1 MINRRD
7 FGKLVLGAT
16 ALSFTACNSL
26 ASGLSTIPANK
37 KRVVIVGGGFGGAA
51 TARYLR
57 KFDSNVEIVLVEQN
71 KEYYTC
77 PFSNAVFAGME
88 KMDFIKHDLS
98 TLAKKHNIKVVHA
111 KVAKIDGANQNVVL
125 ENGEKISYTK
135 AVVSP
140 GIDFK
145 YEKGYTKENEKHA
158 PHAVKAGE
166 QTTILQKQLEN
177 MKDGG
182 TFVMVAPAD
191 PFRCPP
197 GPYERISLVAHY
209 IKNNKPNS
217 KIIVLDQKDKFSK
230 QALFTNGWKE
240 LYGDLIEWRAA
251 QFGGK
256 VVSVDPVKKIVVTED
271 EEVQADVLN
280 YIPNQKASQLAFD
293 SGLVADGKDWCDIH
307 PKTFESKLVKNVHVI
322 GDASNAAPMPK
333 SAFSAST
340 QGKVVALQ
348 IARMLKQQEPLN
360 PPKLANTCYSLL
372 SPNYGI
378 SIAAVYNALDDKI
391 QNVDGAGGVSP
402 ETDPDGHIRILE
414 AKYAYAW
421 YESQTADIF
430 K

>member
-1 MINRRD
+1 MLNRRD
-7 FGKLVLGAT
+7 FGKIVLGAT
-16 ALSFTACNSL
+16 ALSFAACNGLGNSL
-26 ASGLSTIPANK
+26 ATIPANK

-51 TARYLR
+51 AARYLR
-57 KFDSNVEIVLVEQN
+57 RFDSNVEIVLVEQN

-77 PFSNAVFAGME
+77 PFSNAVIAGME
-88 KMDFIKHDLS
+88 KIDFIKQDLS
-98 TLAKKHNIKVVHA
+98 TLEKKHNIKVVYA
-111 KVAKIDGANQNVVL
+111 KVKKVDGATNSVIL
-125 ENGEKISYTK
+125 DNGSVISYTK
-135 AVVSP
+135 AIVSP

-145 YEKGYTKENEKHA
+145 FEKGYTEENQKLA

-197 GPYERISLVAHY
+197 GPYERVSLVAHY
-209 IKNNKPNS
+209 LKAHKPKS
-217 KIIVLDQKDKFSK
+217 KIIILDQKDKFSK
-230 QALFTNGWKE
+230 QVLFSNGWKE
-240 LYGDLIEWRAA
+240 LYGDMIEWRAA

-256 VVSVDPVKKIVVTED
+256 VLEVNPEKRLVKTED
-271 EEVQADVLN
+271 EEIVADVLN

-293 SGLVADGKDWCDIH
+293 SGLTQGDWCPIH

-340 QGKVVALQ
+340 QGKVVAMQ
-348 IARMLKQQEPLN
+348 IARILANKEIVN

-378 SIAAVYNALDDKI
+378 SIAAVYNAHDDKI
-391 QNVDGAGGVSP
+391 ESINGAGGVSP
-402 ETDPDGHIRILE
+402 EQDPDGHIRLLE

-421 YESQTADIF
+421 YESQTKDVF

>member
-1 MINRRD
+1 MLNRRD
-7 FGKLVLGAT
+7 FGKIVLGAT
-16 ALSFTACNSL
+16 ALSFAACNGLGNSL
-26 ASGLSTIPANK
+26 ATIPANK

-51 TARYLR
+51 AARYLR
-57 KFDSNVEIVLVEQN
+57 RFDPNVEIVLVEQN

-77 PFSNAVFAGME
+77 PFSNAVIAGME
-88 KMDFIKHDLS
+88 KIDFIKRDLS
-98 TLAKKHNIKVVHA
+98 TLEKKYNIKVVYA
-111 KVAKIDGANQNVVL
+111 KVKKVDGATNSVIL
-125 ENGEKISYTK
+125 DNGSVISYTK
-135 AVVSP
+135 AIVSP

-145 YEKGYTKENEKHA
+145 FEKGYTEENQKLA

-209 IKNNKPNS
+209 LKTHKPNS

-230 QALFTNGWKE
+230 QVLFTNGWKE
-240 LYGDLIEWRAA
+240 LYGDMIEWRAA

-256 VVSVDPVKKIVVTED
+256 VLEVNPAKRVVKTED
-271 EEVQADVLN
+271 EEIVADVLN
-280 YIPNQKASQLAFD
+280 YIPNQKAGQLAFD
-293 SGLVADGKDWCDIH
+293 SGLVQGDWCPIH

-322 GDASNAAPMPK
+322 GDASSAAPMPK

-340 QGKVVALQ
+340 QGKVVAMQ
-348 IARMLKQQEPLN
+348 IARILANKEIVN

-372 SPNYGI
+372 SPTYGI
-378 SIAAVYNALDDKI
+378 SIAAVYEASTNKI
-391 QNVDGAGGVSP
+391 EAVKEAGGVSP
-402 ETDPDGHIRILE
+402 EGASDNFRALE
-414 AKYAYAW
+414 AEYAVGW
-421 YESQTADIF
+421 YKNQMADIF

>member
-1 MINRRD
+1 MLNRRD
-7 FGKLVLGAT
+7 FGKIVLGAT
-16 ALSFTACNSL
+16 ALSFAACNGLGNSL
-26 ASGLSTIPANK
+26 ATIPANK
-37 KRVVIVGGGFGGAA
+37 KRVVIVGGGFGGVAA
-51 TARYLR
+51 ARYLR
-57 KFDSNVEIVLVEQN
+57 RFDPNVEIVLVEQN

-77 PFSNAVFAGME
+77 PFSNAVIAGME
-88 KMDFIKHDLS
+88 KIDFIKRDLF
-98 TLAKKHNIKVVHA
+98 TLEKKYNIKVVYA
-111 KVAKIDGANQNVVL
+111 KVKKVDGATNSVIL
-125 ENGEKISYTK
+125 DNGSVISYTK
-135 AVVSP
+135 AIVSP

-145 YEKGYTKENEKHA
+145 FEKGYTEENQKLA

-209 IKNNKPNS
+209 LKTHKPNS

-230 QALFTNGWKE
+230 QVLFTNGWKE
-240 LYGDLIEWRAA
+240 LYGDMIEWRAA

-256 VVSVDPVKKIVVTED
+256 VLEVNPAKRVVKTED
-271 EEVQADVLN
+271 EEIVADVLN
-280 YIPNQKASQLAFD
+280 YIPNQKAGQLAFD
-293 SGLVADGKDWCDIH
+293 SGLVQGDWCPIH

-322 GDASNAAPMPK
+322 GDASSAAPMPK

-340 QGKVVALQ
+340 QGKVVAMQ
-348 IARMLKQQEPLN
+348 IARILANKEIVN

-378 SIAAVYNALDDKI
+378 SIAAVYNAHDDKI
-391 QNVDGAGGVSP
+391 ESVNGAGGVSP
-402 ETDPDGHIRILE
+402 ENDPDGHIRLLE

-421 YESQTADIF
+421 YESQTKDIF
-430 K
+430 Q

>member
-1 MINRRD
+1 MLNRRD
-7 FGKLVLGAT
+7 FGKIVLGAT
-16 ALSFTACNSL
+16 ALSFVACNGLGNSL
-26 ASGLSTIPANK
+26 ATIPANK

-51 TARYLR
+51 AARYLR
-57 KFDSNVEIVLVEQN
+57 RFDSNVEIVLVEQN

-77 PFSNAVFAGME
+77 PFSNAVIAGME
-88 KMDFIKHDLS
+88 KIDFIKQDLS
-98 TLAKKHNIKVVHA
+98 TLEKKHNIKVVYA
-111 KVAKIDGANQNVVL
+111 KVKKVDGATNSVIL
-125 ENGEKISYTK
+125 ENGSVISYTR
-135 AVVSP
+135 AIVSP

-145 YEKGYTKENEKHA
+145 FEKGYTQENQKLA

-197 GPYERISLVAHY
+197 GPYERVSLVAHY
-209 IKNNKPNS
+209 LKAHKPKS
-217 KIIVLDQKDKFSK
+217 KIIILDQKDKFSK
-230 QALFTNGWKE
+230 QVLFSNGWKE
-240 LYGDLIEWRAA
+240 LYGDMIEWRAA

-256 VVSVDPVKKIVVTED
+256 VLEVNPEKRLVKTED
-271 EEVQADVLN
+271 EEIVADVLN

-293 SGLVADGKDWCDIH
+293 SGLTQGDWCPIH

-340 QGKVVALQ
+340 QGKVVAMQ
-348 IARMLKQQEPLN
+348 IARILANKEIVN

-378 SIAAVYNALDDKI
+378 SIAAVYNTHDDKI
-391 QNVDGAGGVSP
+391 ESINGAGGVSP
-402 ETDPDGHIRILE
+402 EQDPDGHIRLLE

-421 YESQTADIF
+421 YESQTKDVF

>member
-1 MINRRD
+1 MLNRRD
-7 FGKLVLGAT
+7 FGKIVLGAT
-16 ALSFTACNSL
+16 ALSFAACNGLGNSL
-26 ASGLSTIPANK
+26 ATIPANK

-51 TARYLR
+51 AARYLR
-57 KFDSNVEIVLVEQN
+57 RFDSNVEIVLVEQN

-77 PFSNAVFAGME
+77 PFSNAVIAGME
-88 KMDFIKHDLS
+88 KIDFIKQDLS
-98 TLAKKHNIKVVHA
+98 TLEKKHNIKVVYA
-111 KVAKIDGANQNVVL
+111 KVKKVDGATNSVIL
-125 ENGEKISYTK
+125 ENGSVISYTR
-135 AVVSP
+135 AIVSP

-145 YEKGYTKENEKHA
+145 FEKGYTEQNQKFA

-197 GPYERISLVAHY
+197 GPYERVSLVAHY
-209 IKNNKPNS
+209 LKAHKPKS
-217 KIIVLDQKDKFSK
+217 KIIILDQKDKFSK
-230 QALFTNGWKE
+230 QVLFSNGWKE
-240 LYGDLIEWRAA
+240 LYGDMIEWRAA

-256 VVSVDPVKKIVVTED
+256 VLEVNPEKRLVKTED
-271 EEVQADVLN
+271 EEIVADVLN

-293 SGLVADGKDWCDIH
+293 SGLTQGDWCPIH

-340 QGKVVALQ
+340 QGKVVAMQ
-348 IARMLKQQEPLN
+348 IARILANKEIVN

-378 SIAAVYNALDDKI
+378 SIAAVYNAHDDKI
-391 QNVDGAGGVSP
+391 ESINGAGGVSP
-402 ETDPDGHIRILE
+402 EQDPDGHIRLLE

-421 YESQTADIF
+421 YESQT
-430 K
+430 

>member
-1 MINRRD
+1 MLNRRD
-7 FGKLVLGAT
+7 FGKIVLGAT
-16 ALSFTACNSL
+16 ALSFVACNGLGNSL
-26 ASGLSTIPANK
+26 ATIPANK

-51 TARYLR
+51 AARYLR
-57 KFDSNVEIVLVEQN
+57 RFDSNVEIVLVEQN

-77 PFSNAVFAGME
+77 PFSNAVIAGME
-88 KMDFIKHDLS
+88 KIDFIKQDLS
-98 TLAKKHNIKVVHA
+98 TLEKKHNIKVVYA
-111 KVAKIDGANQNVVL
+111 KVKKVDGATNSVIL
-125 ENGEKISYTK
+125 ENGSVISYTR
-135 AVVSP
+135 AIVSP

-145 YEKGYTKENEKHA
+145 FEKGYTQENQKLA

-197 GPYERISLVAHY
+197 GPYERVSLVAHY
-209 IKNNKPNS
+209 LKAHKPKS
-217 KIIVLDQKDKFSK
+217 KIIILDQKDKFSK
-230 QALFTNGWKE
+230 QVLFSNGWKE
-240 LYGDLIEWRAA
+240 LYGDMIEWRAA

-256 VVSVDPVKKIVVTED
+256 VLEVNPEKRLVKTED
-271 EEVQADVLN
+271 EEIVADVLN
-280 YIPNQKASQLAFD
+280 YTPNQKASQLAFD
-293 SGLVADGKDWCDIH
+293 SGLTQGDWCPIH

-340 QGKVVALQ
+340 QGKVVAMQ
-348 IARMLKQQEPLN
+348 IARILANKEIVN

-378 SIAAVYNALDDKI
+378 SIAAVYNAHDDKI
-391 QNVDGAGGVSP
+391 ESINGAGGVSP
-402 ETDPDGHIRILE
+402 EQDPDGHIRLLE

-421 YESQTADIF
+421 YESQTKDVF

>member
-1 MINRRD
+1 MLNRRN
-7 FGKLVLGAT
+7 FNKLLLGAT
-16 ALSFTACNSL
+16 ALSLTACNSL
-26 ASGLSTIPANK
+26 SSSSVSFPANK

-57 KFDSNVEIVLVEQN
+57 KFDSEVEIVLIEKN

-77 PFSNAVFAGME
+77 PFSNAVIAGME
-88 KMDFIKHDLS
+88 KMDFIKQDLK
-98 TLAKKHNIKVVHA
+98 TLSKKHNINVVYQEV
-111 KVAKIDGANQNVVL
+111 KKIDGATNSVIL
-125 ENGEKISYTK
+125 ENGQIITYTK
-135 AVVSP
+135 CVVSP

-145 YEKGYTKENEKHA
+145 YEKGYTKEGEKYS
-158 PHAVKAGE
+158 PHAVIAGE
-166 QTTILQKQLEN
+166 QTILLQKQLEN

-209 IKNNKPNS
+209 IKHNKPNS

-240 LYGDLIEWRAA
+240 LYGDLIDWRAA

-256 VVSVDPVKKIVVTED
+256 VVSVDPIKKIVVTED
-271 EEVQADVLN
+271 EEIQADVLN
-280 YIPNQKASQLAFD
+280 YIPNQKASKLAFD
-293 SGLVADGKDWCDIH
+293 SGLIAKGDWAPIY
-307 PKTFESKLVKNVHVI
+307 PKTFESKLVKDVHVI
-322 GDASNAAPMPK
+322 GDASIAQPMPK

-348 IARMLKQQEPLN
+348 IARFLKNQEPIN

-372 SPNYGI
+372 NPTYGI
-378 SIAAVYNALDDKI
+378 SIAAVYNAHDDHI
-391 QNVDGAGGVSP
+391 ESVQGAGGVSP
-402 ETDPDGHIRILE
+402 DHDEGFIRELE
-414 AKYAYAW
+414 AQYAYSW
-421 YESQTADIF
+421 YKSQTEDIF
-430 K
+430 YN

>member
-1 MINRRD
+1 MLNRRD
-7 FGKLVLGAT
+7 FGKIVLGAT
-16 ALSFTACNSL
+16 ALSFAACNGLGNSL
-26 ASGLSTIPANK
+26 ATIPANK
-37 KRVVIVGGGFGGAA
+37 KRVVIVGGGFGGVAA
-51 TARYLR
+51 ARYLR
-57 KFDSNVEIVLVEQN
+57 RFDPNVEIVLVEQN

-77 PFSNAVFAGME
+77 PFSNAVIAGME
-88 KMDFIKHDLS
+88 KIDFIKRDLS
-98 TLAKKHNIKVVHA
+98 TLEKKYNIKVVYA
-111 KVAKIDGANQNVVL
+111 KVKKVDGATNSVIL
-125 ENGEKISYTK
+125 DNGSVISYTK
-135 AVVSP
+135 AIVSP

-145 YEKGYTKENEKHA
+145 FEKGYTEENQKLA

-209 IKNNKPNS
+209 LKTHKPNS

-230 QALFTNGWKE
+230 QVLFTNGWKE
-240 LYGDLIEWRAA
+240 LYGDMIEWRAA

-256 VVSVDPVKKIVVTED
+256 VLEVNPAKRVVKTED
-271 EEVQADVLN
+271 EEIVADVLN
-280 YIPNQKASQLAFD
+280 YIPNQKAGQLAFD
-293 SGLVADGKDWCDIH
+293 SGLVQGDWCPIH

-322 GDASNAAPMPK
+322 GDASSAAPMPK

-340 QGKVVALQ
+340 QGKVVAMQ
-348 IARMLKQQEPLN
+348 IARILANKEIVN

-378 SIAAVYNALDDKI
+378 SIAAVYNAHDDKI
-391 QNVDGAGGVSP
+391 ESVNGAGGVSP
-402 ETDPDGHIRILE
+402 ENDPDGHIRLLE

-421 YESQTADIF
+421 YESQTKDVF
-430 K
+430 Q

>member
-1 MINRRD
+1 MLNRRD
-7 FGKLVLGAT
+7 FGKIVLGAT
-16 ALSFTACNSL
+16 ALSFAACNGLGNSL
-26 ASGLSTIPANK
+26 ATIPANK

-51 TARYLR
+51 AARYLR
-57 KFDSNVEIVLVEQN
+57 RFDSNVEIVLVEQN

-77 PFSNAVFAGME
+77 PFSNAVIAGME
-88 KMDFIKHDLS
+88 KIDFIKQDLS
-98 TLAKKHNIKVVHA
+98 TLEKKHNIKVVYA
-111 KVAKIDGANQNVVL
+111 KVKKVDGATNSVIL
-125 ENGEKISYTK
+125 ENGSVISYTR
-135 AVVSP
+135 AIVSP

-145 YEKGYTKENEKHA
+145 FEKGYTEQNQKFA

-197 GPYERISLVAHY
+197 GPSERVSLVAHY
-209 IKNNKPNS
+209 LKAHKPKS
-217 KIIVLDQKDKFSK
+217 KIIILDQKDKFSK
-230 QALFTNGWKE
+230 QVLFSNGWKE
-240 LYGDLIEWRAA
+240 LYGDMIEWRAA

-256 VVSVDPVKKIVVTED
+256 VLEVNPEKRLVKTED
-271 EEVQADVLN
+271 EEIVADVLN

-293 SGLVADGKDWCDIH
+293 SGLTQGDWCPIH

-340 QGKVVALQ
+340 QGKVVAMQ
-348 IARMLKQQEPLN
+348 IARILANKEIVN

-378 SIAAVYNALDDKI
+378 SIAAVYNAHDDKI
-391 QNVDGAGGVSP
+391 ESINGAGGVSP
-402 ETDPDGHIRILE
+402 EQDPDGHIRLLE

-421 YESQTADIF
+421 YESQTKDVF